1 MRKYTGYKVMLY
13 DKATNR
19 AISGADSRCSIEL
32 RKGRTIQYGE
42 NHFVTL
48 DKEYAKSYYAVHEHN
63 VIIEVEFYF
72 YDIISGSLEDKETE
86 ISIKRSELIGW
97 EILD

>member
-1 MRKYTGYKVMLY
+1 MKKYVGYRVMLY
-13 DKATNR
+13 DKSTNR

-32 RKGRTIQYGE
+32 KKGRTIRYGE
-42 NHFVTL
+42 SHFVTL

-63 VIIEVEFYF
+63 VILEVEFYF
-72 YDIISGSLEDKETE
+72 HDIISGSIDDKETE
-86 ISIKRSELIGW
+86 IAIKRSELIDW